1 MKKSINT
8 VALIGLGAIGGYLA
22 NYLQKAVGYEN
33 LRIIADGSRKTKI
46 EKDGLL
52 VNGNPVFFRVVTP
65 KEIMEPADLV
75 VIITKFN
82 ALPQAILDIKNQIG
96 ENTII
101 MSPLNGIESEDLVAK
116 EYGYEKLLYSFA
128 RVSVNMIGNQLTFDP
143 SFAFMEFGERLNY
156 EISERVTI
164 VSDLFEKAGI
174 KYKIPEDMILAIW
187 GKFMC
192 NVSENRVTAL
202 LHIPFGAFHENV
214 HANYVREMAM
224 REVVQIANAKGIA
237 LSEEDILQHRERLK
251 KIRYEGKPSTLQ
263 DIEAGRKTEVDMF
276 SGTIIRLGL
285 ETGIPTP
292 VNEFLF
298 HAIKVLED
306 VNDGIIRI

>member
-33 LRIIADGSRKTKI
+33 LRIIASGSRKIKI
-46 EKDGLL
+46 ERDGLL
-52 VNGNPVFFRVVTP
+52 VNGNPVSFRVVSP
-65 KEIMEPADLV
+65 EEIMEPADLV
-75 VIITKFN
+75 IIITKFN
-82 ALPQAILDIKNQIG
+82 ALPQAILDVKNQIG
-96 ENTII
+96 EDTII

-116 EYGYEKLLYSFA
+116 EYGYEKMLYSFA
-128 RVSVNMIGNQLTFDP
+128 RVSVNMTGNELTFDP
-143 SFAFMEFGERLNY
+143 NFAFMEFGEKMNT
-156 EISERVTI
+156 EITNRVSAVSE
-164 VSDLFEKAGI
+164 LFDKAGI
-174 KYKIPEDMILAIW
+174 KYKVPEDMILAIW

-192 NVSENRVTAL
+192 NVSENQVTAV

-214 HANYVREMAM
+214 HANHVREMAM

-237 LSEEDILQHRERLK
+237 LSKQDILQHRERLK

-285 ETGIPTP
+285 ELGIPTP
-292 VNEFLF
+292 VNEFLY
-298 HAIKVLED
+298 HSIKVLED
-306 VNDGIIRI
+306 VNDGIIRV

>member
-33 LRIIADGSRKTKI
+33 LRIIASGSRKIKI
-46 EKDGLL
+46 ERDGLL
-52 VNGNPVFFRVVTP
+52 VNGNPVSFRVVSP
-65 KEIMEPADLV
+65 EEIMEPADLV
-75 VIITKFN
+75 IIITKFN
-82 ALPQAILDIKNQIG
+82 ALPQAILDVKNQIG
-96 ENTII
+96 EDTII

-116 EYGYEKLLYSFA
+116 EYGYEKMLYSFA
-128 RVSVNMIGNQLTFDP
+128 RVSVNMTGNELTFDP
-143 SFAFMEFGERLNY
+143 NFAFMEFGEKMNT
-156 EISERVTI
+156 EITNRVSA
-164 VSDLFEKAGI
+164 VCELFDKAGI

-192 NVSENRVTAL
+192 NVSENQVTAV

-214 HANYVREMAM
+214 HANHVREMAM

-237 LSEEDILQHRERLK
+237 LSKQDILQHRERLK

-285 ETGIPTP
+285 ELGIPTP
-292 VNEFLF
+292 VNEFLY
-298 HAIKVLED
+298 HSIKVLED
-306 VNDGIIRI
+306 VNDGIIRV